1 MTIFCHVIII
11 LEMVTINFYTL
22 NFCSTPKLRPAVLWT
37 SFALFT
43 AALVG
48 GMICL
53 LSPLPSYGNGNGL
66 FVLFGFIYLL
76 PCYFIY
82 DQPLKYTF
90 TVMCS
95 AWIYTML
102 AFSLAVRVATFL
114 PQTNFSL
121 TILIIQTV
129 FYALTLRLFLR
140 FIKRQFLY
148 ILQNVTDK
156 TLGSLLRLSFFWFI
170 SCVLLNYVFVT
181 KDQALLE
188 LILVVIIGAII
199 LRSYRVFHDLV
210 CADKDAELLR
220 RQNRTDPLT
229 GLKNRISFYEDAQ
242 ALIDQGRPFSL
253 IFIDLDRFK
262 TINDRYGHSA
272 GDRYLAGF
280 ARAARRVSAGMG
292 EAYRI
297 SGDEF
302 ILLCSLEQTER
313 LRGRLERSPISLG
326 KGEPEFLGFSFG
338 IASYPENGQHLDGL
352 IVLADRKMYVHKS
365 RLSQVKGR

>member
-1 MTIFCHVIII
+1 METLYLLAIFF
-11 LEMVTINFYTL
+11 EMVIVNFYTL
-22 NFCSTPKLRPAVLWT
+22 NYCSTAKIRQGILWLYFFLFT
-37 SFALFT
+37 FALLSVM
-43 AALVG
+43 ALLLPRFSG
-48 GMICL
+48 LGM
-53 LSPLPSYGNGNGL
+53 GNGAFMPL
-66 FVLFGFIYLL
+66 GFIYIVPAYLIYRQSFKHLL
-76 PCYFIY
+76 I
-82 DQPLKYTF
+82 
-90 TVMCS
+90 VMCTS
-95 AWIYTML
+95 WTYTML
-102 AFSLAVRVATFL
+102 IFSMSMRIMMFFPSDTSNLVPL
-114 PQTNFSL
+114 L
-121 TILIIQTV
+121 IQTLL
-129 FYALTLRLFLR
+129 YACTLKSFLC
-140 FIKRQFLY
+140 FIKQQFIN
-148 ILQNVTDK
+148 ILRNVDSK
-156 TLGSLLRLSFFWFI
+156 TLNGLLFLSFFWFI
-170 SCVLLNYVFVT
+170 SCVLLNYV
-181 KDQALLE
+181 
-188 LILVVIIGAII
+188 LVVHTSSWLEFVLMVMLGTIIF
-199 LRSYRVFHDLV
+199 RSYHLFNDLV
-210 CADKDAELLR
+210 HARQNAEQLR

-338 IASYPENGQHLDGL
+338 IASYPENGQQLDEL
-352 IVLADRKMYVHKS
+352 IVLADHSMYTHKS
-365 RLSQVKGR
+365 RLSQIKGR